1 MTTKEI
7 TLPVTGMTCAMCVK
21 NVERSLKRADGV
33 AEVSVNLATEQAKVR
48 FDDSAVKTKDLVARL
63 ENSGYGVAAAT
74 IDLPITGMTCAM
86 CEKNVARA
94 LNRAD
99 GVLSASVNL
108 ATEKASVSYLPG
120 LTRRRDLV
128 AAVERA
134 GYGVID
140 SSALDAPED
149 AEAAAR
155 QAEIDRQ
162 ARLVKIGAAFTIPLT
177 ALSMTRHFMRQIPAL
192 MDNFAWLADD
202 IWLFVFGA
210 LATPVMFLLGRQFV
224 SGAARSLNIRL
235 FTGLLGDGRQH
246 ERDAHSHNHHDHG
259 HGDHGAANMDLLVA
273 MGSSAAYLYGII
285 VLLGI
290 VFGFSDVVGKS
301 DYFESAAVILTLIT
315 LGKLLEARAKGRT
328 SAAIKKLM
336 GLAPKTATL
345 LSNGKEKAIPIDEVA
360 PGNLLLVKPG
370 ERIPVDAT
378 VTDGRS
384 AVNESMLTGESLP
397 VDKSV
402 AAQVYGGTINQQGRL
417 VIEAQRV
424 GRDTILA
431 QIIRLVEQAQAS
443 KAPIQAV
450 ADRVLSVIVPAV
462 IVLALLTLFGW
473 LTIGG
478 AGLPQAIL
486 NMIAVLVI
494 ACPCAL
500 GLATPTAIMVGT
512 GRGAE
517 NGILF
522 RDSEALERAA
532 ALTAILIDKTGTI
545 TQGKPSVTEILPAPG
560 SDEHT
565 LLQYSASAESVSEH
579 PLASAL
585 VNAAKARGIQPL
597 PLDDFEAHPGRGLS
611 ATIKDRALTIGSP
624 NFLRAQAIDL
634 GPLAA
639 DISRLQSRGQTVVLL
654 ALDETLT
661 GAIAIGD
668 QLKPSSAAAIKSLQT
683 GGHTVTLITG
693 DNQQTAAAIAR
704 EVGIKRV
711 MAEVLPADKADAVK
725 GLQNEGAVVAM
736 VGDGINDA
744 PALAQADV
752 GFAIGGGTDIA
763 IEAGDITLVGGDL
776 QALPAALDL
785 SKATLRTIH
794 QNLFWAFIY
803 NIVLIPVAM
812 LGGLLPMF
820 AAAAMAF
827 SSVFVVSNSLRLRGR
842 RPSK

>member
-1 MTTKEI
+1 MTTKQI

-33 AEVSVNLATEQAKVR
+33 ADVSVNLATEKA
-48 FDDSAVKTKDLVARL
+48 AVNYDAARVKASDLIDRL
-63 ENSGYGVAAAT
+63 EKSGYGVAAAT

-86 CEKNVARA
+86 CQKNVARA
-94 LNRAD
+94 LSTVD
-99 GVLSASVNL
+99 GVISANVNL
-108 ATEKASVSYLPG
+108 ASEKASVNYLPG
-120 LTRRRDLV
+120 VTRRHDLV
-128 AAVERA
+128 DAVERA

-140 SSALDAPED
+140 ISDSNAPED

-155 QAEIDRQ
+155 QAEIVRQ
-162 ARLVKIGAAFTIPLT
+162 ERLVKIGAAFTIPLT
-177 ALSMTRHFMRQIPAL
+177 ILSMTRHFMHRIPLLA
-192 MDNFAWLADD
+192 DNFAWLMND
-202 IWLFVFGA
+202 IWLFIFAA
-210 LATPVMFLLGRQFV
+210 LATPVMLLLGRQYL
-224 SGAARSLNIRL
+224 SGALKSLRNRS
-235 FTGLLGDGRQH
+235 
-246 ERDAHSHNHHDHG
+246 
-259 HGDHGAANMDLLVA
+259 ANMDVLVA
-273 MGSSAAYLYGII
+273 MGSIAAYVYGII

-290 VFGFSDVVGKS
+290 VFSFTDVVGKS

-328 SAAIKKLM
+328 SAAIKKLIS
-336 GLAPKTATL
+336 LAPKTATL
-345 LSNGKEKAIPIDEVA
+345 LSDGKEKAIPIDEVA
-360 PGNLLLVKPG
+360 PGDLLLVKPG
-370 ERIPVDAT
+370 ERIPVDAI

-384 AVNESMLTGESLP
+384 AVDESMLTGESLP
-397 VDKSV
+397 VDK
-402 AAQVYGGTINQQGRL
+402 AAAADVYGGTINQQGRL
-417 VIEAQRV
+417 IIEAQRV
-424 GRDTILA
+424 GRDTVLA
-431 QIIRLVEQAQAS
+431 QIIRLVENAQAS

-450 ADRVLSVIVPAV
+450 ADRVSAYFVPLV
-462 IVLALLTLFGW
+462 IVLALLTLLGW

-478 AGLPQAIL
+478 APFPQAIL

-522 RDSEALERAA
+522 RDSEALERAG
-532 ALTAILIDKTGTI
+532 ALTNVLLDKTGTV
-545 TQGKPSVTEILPAPG
+545 TQGKPSVTEILPAPDF
-560 SDEHT
+560 DEHA
-565 LLQYSASAESVSEH
+565 LLQFSASAESVSEH
-579 PLASAL
+579 PLASAV

-611 ATIKDRALTIGSP
+611 ATVADRTVLIGSP

-634 GPLAA
+634 SPLEA
-639 DISRLQSRGQTVVLL
+639 DIKRLQNRGQTVVLL
-654 ALDETLT
+654 ALDETLA

-668 QLKPSSAAAIKSLQT
+668 QLKPNSAAAIKSLQAD
-683 GGHTVTLITG
+683 GLSVTLITG
-693 DNQQTAAAIAR
+693 DNQGTADAIAS
-704 EVGIKRV
+704 EAGIERV
-711 MAEVLPADKADAVK
+711 LAEVLPADKAGAVQQ
-725 GLQNEGAVVAM
+725 LQAEGARVAM

-752 GFAIGGGTDIA
+752 GFAIGSGADIA
-763 IEAGDITLVGGDL
+763 IEAADVTLVRGDL
-776 QALPAALDL
+776 RAVGQAIAL
-785 SKATLRTIH
+785 SRATLRAIH

-842 RPSK
+842 KTSRSTSILC

>member
-1 MTTKEI
+1 MTTKQI

-33 AEVSVNLATEQAKVR
+33 ADASVNLATEKATVDYDADR
-48 FDDSAVKTKDLVARL
+48 LNAGDLIERL
-63 ENSGYGVAAAT
+63 EGAGYGVAAAT

-86 CEKNVARA
+86 CQKNVSRA
-94 LNRAD
+94 LNKTD
-99 GVLSASVNL
+99 GVISANVNL
-108 ATEKASVSYLPG
+108 ASEKASVSYLPG
-120 LTRRRDLV
+120 VTRRHDLV
-128 AAVERA
+128 DAVERA

-140 SSALDAPED
+140 TAATDAPED

-177 ALSMTRHFMRQIPAL
+177 ILSMTRHFMRQLPFL
-192 MDNFAWLADD
+192 MDNFAFLADD
-202 IWLFVFGA
+202 IWLFIFGA
-210 LATPVMFLLGRQFV
+210 LATPVMLLLGRQYL
-224 SGAARSLNIRL
+224 SGAVKSLRN
-235 FTGLLGDGRQH
+235 GQ
-246 ERDAHSHNHHDHG
+246 
-259 HGDHGAANMDLLVA
+259 ANMDVLVA
-273 MGSSAAYLYGII
+273 MGSIAAYVYGII

-290 VFGFSDVVGKS
+290 VLGFSDVVGKS

-345 LSNGKEKAIPIDEVA
+345 LADGKEKTIPIDEVA
-360 PGNLLLVKPG
+360 PGDLLLVKPG
-370 ERIPVDAT
+370 ERIPVDAL
-378 VTDGRS
+378 VTGGRS
-384 AVNESMLTGESLP
+384 AVDESMLTGESLP
-397 VDKSV
+397 VDKSIGANV
-402 AAQVYGGTINQQGRL
+402 SAGTINQQGRL

-431 QIIRLVEQAQAS
+431 QIIRLVEAAQGS

-450 ADRVLSVIVPAV
+450 ADRVSAYFVPLVIL
-462 IVLALLTLFGW
+462 LAIITLVGW

-478 AGLPQAIL
+478 ADLPNAIL

-517 NGILF
+517 AGILF
-522 RDSEALERAA
+522 RSSEALERAA
-532 ALTAILIDKTGTI
+532 SLTTILLDKTGTV
-545 TQGKPSVTEILPAPG
+545 TQGKPSVTELLPAP
-560 SDEHT
+560 DFDRHT
-565 LLQYSASAESVSEH
+565 LLQFSASAESSSEH
-579 PLASAL
+579 PLASAV
-585 VNAAKARGIQPL
+585 VNAAKARGINPL
-597 PLDDFEAHPGRGLS
+597 PVDAFEAHPGRGIS
-611 ATIKDRALTIGSP
+611 ATVADRALLIGSP
-624 NFLRAQAIDL
+624 SFMRQRNIDL
-634 GPLAA
+634 SPLAD
-639 DISRLQSRGQTVVLL
+639 DISRMQARGNTVVLL
-654 ALDETLT
+654 ALDEAIA

-668 QLKPSSAAAIKSLQT
+668 QLKPGSAAAVKSL
-683 GGHTVTLITG
+683 GERGFDVTMITG
-693 DNQQTAAAIAR
+693 DNQATADAIAR
-704 EVGIKRV
+704 EVGISRV
-711 MAEVLPADKADAVK
+711 LAEVLPADKAGAVEQ
-725 GLQNEGAVVAM
+725 LQREGARVAM

-744 PALAQADV
+744 PALAQADI

-763 IEAGDITLVGGDL
+763 IEAADVTLVRGDL
-776 QALPAALDL
+776 NAVGQAIAL
-785 SKATLRTIH
+785 SQATLRAIH

-812 LGGLLPMF
+812 LGGLIPMF

-827 SSVFVVSNSLRLRGR
+827 SSVFVVTNSLRLRGKR
-842 RPSK
+842 IA

>member
-1 MTTKEI
+1 MPSKQI

-33 AEVSVNLATEQAKVR
+33 ADVSVNLATEKATVDYDADR
-48 FDDSAVKTKDLVARL
+48 VNTSALIERL
-63 ENSGYGVAAAT
+63 EQSGYGVAAAA

-86 CEKNVARA
+86 CQKNVARA
-94 LNRAD
+94 LNKAE
-99 GVLSASVNL
+99 GVINATVNL
-108 ATEKASVSYLPG
+108 ASEKASVTYLPG
-120 LTRRRDLV
+120 VVRRRDLV
-128 AAVERA
+128 AAVQRA

-140 SSALDAPED
+140 TAAAEAPED

-162 ARLVKIGAAFTIPLT
+162 TRLVKIGAAFTIPLT
-177 ALSMTRHFMRQIPAL
+177 ALSMTRHFMHQLPVL
-192 MDNFAWLADD
+192 MDNFAWLMND
-202 IWLFVFGA
+202 IWLFIFA
-210 LATPVMFLLGRQFV
+210 AMATPVLLLLGRQFI
-224 SGAARSLNIRL
+224 SGAIKSLRN
-235 FTGLLGDGRQH
+235 G
-246 ERDAHSHNHHDHG
+246 S
-259 HGDHGAANMDLLVA
+259 ANMDVLVA
-273 MGSSAAYLYGII
+273 LGSLAAYLYGII

-290 VFGFSDVVGKS
+290 VFDFSHLVGKS

-345 LSNGKEKAIPIDEVA
+345 LHDGKEKAIPIDEVA
-360 PGNLLLVKPG
+360 PGDLLLVKPG
-370 ERIPVDAT
+370 ERIPVDAI
-378 VTDGRS
+378 VADGHS
-384 AVNESMLTGESLP
+384 AVDESMLTGESLP

-424 GRDTILA
+424 GRDTVLA
-431 QIIRLVEQAQAS
+431 QIIRLVENAQAS
-443 KAPIQAV
+443 RAPIQAV
-450 ADRVLSVIVPAV
+450 ADRVAAYFVPAV
-462 IVLALLTLFGW
+462 IVLALLTLLGW
-473 LTIGG
+473 LTIG
-478 AGLPQAIL
+478 AASFPAAIL

-532 ALTAILIDKTGTI
+532 KLTAILLDKTGTI
-545 TQGKPSVTEILPAPG
+545 TQGKPSVTEILPAP
-560 SDEHT
+560 DFNEHT
-565 LLQYSASAESVSEH
+565 LLQFSASAESVSEH
-579 PLASAL
+579 PLASAV

-611 ATIKDRALTIGSP
+611 ATVADRTVLIGSP

-634 GPLAA
+634 TPLEA
-639 DISRLQSRGQTVVLL
+639 DIKRLQNRGHTVVLL
-654 ALDETLT
+654 ALDETLA

-668 QLKPSSAAAIKSLQT
+668 QLKPSSAAAIKSLQAD
-683 GGHTVTLITG
+683 GLTVTLITG
-693 DNQQTAAAIAR
+693 DNQGTADAIAR
-704 EVGIKRV
+704 EVGIRRV
-711 MAEVLPADKADAVK
+711 LAEVLPADKADAVA
-725 GLQNEGAVVAM
+725 GLQAEGARVAM

-763 IEAGDITLVGGDL
+763 IEAADVTLVRGDL
-776 QALPAALDL
+776 NAVGQAIAL
-785 SKATLRTIH
+785 SRATLRAIH

-827 SSVFVVSNSLRLRGR
+827 SSVFVVSNSLRLRGKR
-842 RPSK
+842 LAA